1 MPAEPVNDE
10 PDKNFIFFDLPLPAA
25 IICLSITGIIIVS
38 ILIFI
43 LCRFSGKLEPES
55 APLSPSGPGYSSNL
69 NNVDNLKLCAMIGQG
84 KYGTVWKG
92 MINEQPVAVK
102 IFPSQYKQYFLNER
116 DIYTTPLMDSPS
128 LLQYFGCD
136 QRRNMDDHIEYLLV
150 LSLAPLGCLQD
161 WLVENTA
168 SFQTF
173 YKMAKSI
180 TRGISH
186 LHTQIIKG
194 DLTKPCICHR
204 DLNSRNI
211 LVKPDLTCCICDFG
225 FALKTFGSRYEYKGE
240 MTLAETKSINEV
252 GTLRYMAPEIL
263 EGAVNLR
270 DCESALKQIDIYALG
285 LMIWEIAVR
294 CHDFYST
301 NETAPYKSPYEEEI
315 GKHPSFEQMQV
326 LVSRH
331 KARPQFPLEW
341 GGCQASKILKDICE
355 DCWDHDA
362 EARLTSLCVEERLQE
377 IYSCRPIIAKKQTS
391 PLNSNTFTQSVANN
405 SPNKTNNILVF
416 TPNSI
421 NLISAPPNQI
431 ISNGYQN
438 KLSDGITFVTSSND
452 FAPPLKNNEIHSPF
466 QERNFISINKQ
477 NQILIDKMRKH
488 NFNDSESS
496 IRIDKDTSTGELIAP
511 TTSQSSH
518 STSNKL
524 KGWNNVKAILEKKIF
539 RKIDQIDEKSNLVN
553 EKLNDISCTTPTKII
568 KIQKNTNNESSKTVH
583 GMNAIQRPKNLNIQ
597 SSHGIKY
604 SNNAEII
611 ISPNQNPNN
620 FNAKS
625 PSKYSP
631 NDIAIVC
638 GVTKKIN
645 NNNFTSEAP
654 RIVLSKSANAVKN
667 LSSIDVLNEKQ
678 IKRQRSLEIFREV
691 FNSRGSCERLRDPSQ
706 RVKTPGDVPASVRK
720 IRASKTLSLYD
731 DRMMDTSG
739 GNTL

>member
-1 MPAEPVNDE
+1 M
-10 PDKNFIFFDLPLPAA
+10 
-25 IICLSITGIIIVS
+25 SITGIIIVS
-38 ILIFI
+38 ILLFI

-92 MINEQPVAVK
+92 MVNEQPVAVK

-150 LSLAPLGCLQD
+150 LSLAPMGCLQD

-173 YKMAKSI
+173 YKMSKSI

-186 LHTQIIKG
+186 LHTQIVKG
-194 DLTKPCICHR
+194 DVAKPCICHR

-225 FALKTFGSRYEYKGE
+225 FALKAFGSRYEYKGE

-285 LMIWEIAVR
+285 LMLWEIAVR

-301 NETAPYKSPYEEEI
+301 TEIAAYKSPYEAEI
-315 GKHPSFEQMQV
+315 GKHPSFEQMQI

-341 GGCQASKILKDICE
+341 GGCQASKVIKDTCD

-377 IYSCRPIIAKKQTS
+377 IYSCRPIIVNKQNS
-391 PLNSNTFTQSVANN
+391 PLSPNTFTQSHSDA
-405 SPNKTNNILVF
+405 SPIIKNNNILVF

-438 KLSDGITFVTSSND
+438 KLSDGITFVTTSDD
-452 FAPPLKNNEIHSPF
+452 FVQPSKNNDIHSPF

-496 IRIDKDTSTGELIAP
+496 SRFDNDTSTGELIPP
-511 TTSQSSH
+511 TSGQSS
-518 STSNKL
+518 SSALTKL
-524 KGWNNVKAILEKKIF
+524 KGWNSVKAIIEKKIF
-539 RKIDQIDEKSNLVN
+539 GKFDHIDEKSNLV
-553 EKLNDISCTTPTKII
+553 KDKINDISCTTPTKI
-568 KIQKNTNNESSKTVH
+568 KIQKNTNSESLNNTHV
-583 GMNAIQRPKNLNIQ
+583 MNAIQRPKNLNIQ
-597 SSHGIKY
+597 SSHGTKY
-604 SNNAEII
+604 GNNAELI
-611 ISPNQNPNN
+611 ISPNQNPKNI
-620 FNAKS
+620 NAKS
-625 PSKYSP
+625 PSKYAP
-631 NDIAIVC
+631 DEIAIVC
-638 GVTKKIN
+638 GGTKKIN
-645 NNNFTSEAP
+645 YNNFTGEAP
-654 RIVLSKSANAVKN
+654 RIVVSKSANAVKN